1 LQSDFVQ
8 GVVAVN
14 SQRITRERQKLM
26 ISMLENKIR
35 LRAQQLYDQRG
46 KTEGRAL
53 EDWIT
58 AESEV
63 LKSSILAP
71 LWNVRGELQSTGV

>member
-53 EDWIT
+53 EDWIM

>member
-1 LQSDFVQ
+1 MQSDFVQ